1 MHWTAKI
8 SEQIT
13 IKLFRLV
20 SSLEMFDILTDEQ
33 QRWIPNC
40 IQKNVQLEGKKNLSI
55 CRFAQWYS
63 IVGYKL
69 VLFLAWFGL
78 FCFGFGS
85 CNFCL
90 FLLKGFIFFVYFF
103 VRMSIYVFCS
113 LSVWMYSHLL
123 YLAVACLAECHERW
137 DVLVFH
143 GKPRLLELPRWD
155 VEVIP
160 PDWCH
165 GAQRLGKALWFH
177 DNDQLPTQ

>member
-1 MHWTAKI
+1 MDEWTDM
-8 SEQIT
+8 SESINRIYQ
-13 IKLFRLV
+13 FV
-20 SSLEMFDILTDEQ
+20 F
-33 QRWIPNC
+33 
-40 IQKNVQLEGKKNLSI
+40 EGEVAG
-55 CRFAQWYS
+55 RFAHGFLSFFLFFISDYYFFLFFFVILNGFIYWY
-63 IVGYKL
+63 
-69 VLFLAWFGL
+69 FGL
-78 FCFGFGS
+78 FLHFLFVCLYMFCF
-85 CNFCL
+85 CP
-90 FLLKGFIFFVYFF
+90 
-103 VRMSIYVFCS
+103 

>member
-1 MHWTAKI
+1 MKSGRTDRWVQR
-8 SEQIT
+8 ED
-13 IKLFRLV
+13 LFATFSQLETVNQPVLHIDIWFFFWFLVCFCLVINWFLVCVFFLFCLV
-20 SSLEMFDILTDEQ
+20 SFFFIWFSSFYVNLT
-33 QRWIPNC
+33 IFC
-40 IQKNVQLEGKKNLSI
+40 LLG
-55 CRFAQWYS
+55 F
-63 IVGYKL
+63 
-69 VLFLAWFGL
+69 FFGL
-78 FCFGFGS
+78 VWFWLFGFW
-85 CNFCL
+85 L
-90 FLLKGFIFFVYFF
+90 
-103 VRMSIYVFCS
+103 SIYVFCS

>member
-1 MHWTAKI
+1 MVYEKWANRQMSTERGFIRNILAIGNCQSAGFAHWYLVFLLVFG
-8 SEQIT
+8 
-13 IKLFRLV
+13 LFL
-20 SSLEMFDILTDEQ
+20 L
-33 QRWIPNC
+33 
-40 IQKNVQLEGKKNLSI
+40 
-55 CRFAQWYS
+55 
-63 IVGYKL
+63 GYKL
-69 VLFLAWFGL
+69 VFGLCVFSFLFGFILFHLVFFILCKFDYFLFAWFFFGL
-78 FCFGFGS
+78 VWFWLFGFW
-85 CNFCL
+85 L
-90 FLLKGFIFFVYFF
+90 
-103 VRMSIYVFCS
+103 SIYVFCS